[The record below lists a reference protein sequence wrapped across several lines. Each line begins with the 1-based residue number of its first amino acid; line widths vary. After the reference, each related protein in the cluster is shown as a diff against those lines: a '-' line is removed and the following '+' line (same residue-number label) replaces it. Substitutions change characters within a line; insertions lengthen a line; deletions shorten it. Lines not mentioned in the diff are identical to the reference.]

1 MRFEQ
6 AGTGEALAGVE
17 ITWEMLGGR
26 RPAHASAMTDDAA
39 VILLSLPPGEVRFYR
54 GTRPDPEVI
63 PVTVAWGPGE
73 EVIVVELQ

>member
-1 MRFEQ
+1 
-6 AGTGEALAGVE
+6 
-17 ITWEMLGGR
+17 
-26 RPAHASAMTDDAA
+26 MTDDAA

-54 GTRPDPEVI
+54 GSRPDPEVI